1 MVVFEILA
9 FENHELYDGNVIT
22 QNNIFSQKDVV
33 TEFVKFYKKY
43 FMSYINV
50 PREYISFNIGQ
61 FYISYIDKWSGDK
74 PIMLM
79 LLGNLD
85 KTLIEEIQL
94 EVQKAYS
101 STSLPNES

>member
-1 MVVFEILA
+1 MAVFEILA
-9 FENHELYDGNVIT
+9 FENHELYDGNVIK
-22 QNNIFSQKDVV
+22 QNNVFSQKDVIQ
-33 TEFVKFYKKY
+33 EFVKFYKKY

-50 PREYISFNIGQ
+50 PRECIAFNIGH

-85 KTLIEEIQL
+85 KTLIEEIQQ
-94 EVQKAYS
+94 EIQKLYS
-101 STSLPNES
+101 